1 MSMRIDLFWLLIA
14 LTVALIAWP
23 VISYL
28 VRPSAP
34 ASAAP
39 AEVAPIEVRW
49 RELVLL
55 NGRNARVATVEMDD
69 GTRCVV
75 ATTSSGVGVSC
86 DWREKP

>member
-34 ASAAP
+34 ASA
-39 AEVAPIEVRW
+39 APIEVRW